1 MLLPPSNKIKIK
13 MEGKNNLEF
22 FRIAYKNSMS
32 SYRQALKVAR
42 LNVSINNQTIPGFYY
57 YSGKTFSKQSIS
69 SQFSSN
75 DLMNFFTK
83 KTESIRKTI
92 EGVQLLAVSY
102 YSVSY
107 SSPQKLIQCFITIGQ
122 KELNK

>member
-1 MLLPPSNKIKIK
+1 
-13 MEGKNNLEF
+13 
-22 FRIAYKNSMS
+22 
-32 SYRQALKVAR
+32 
-42 LNVSINNQTIPGFYY
+42 
-57 YSGKTFSKQSIS
+57 
-69 SQFSSN
+69 
-75 DLMNFFTK
+75 MNFFTK

-122 KELNK
+122 KELNKMNEWMNEWMKLNQQHAWYGNSIPTKLM